1 MIFVISE
8 DDKGNPIVHKVSNSG
23 KSDCLIFLI
32 EGVQSSIRAIAMAV
46 TKVVKAV
53 CYISRQ
59 VPYHDAAE
67 EYTNLLTMPSK
78 SFDDF
83 EKSIKGLGVEV
94 RENKNALREMYV
106 SKRKNKNRIKIRSR
120 QQGGTLKYK
129 RYELRIYSKSLK
141 SQENQIWDKNKR

>member
-32 EGVQSSIRAIAMAV
+32 EGVQPSIRAIAMAV

-67 EYTNLLTMPSK
+67 EYTNLLTEPSE
-78 SFDDF
+78 SLDDF
-83 EKSIKGLGVEV
+83 KKIMKSLGIEIK
-94 RENKNALREMYV
+94 KNNGAL
-106 SKRKNKNRIKIRSR
+106 SIPKRKSKDRIMIQTR
-120 QQGGTLKYK
+120 QQGGILKYK
-129 RYELRIYSKSLK
+129 RYELRIYSRLLEVK
-141 SQENQIWDKNKR
+141 